1 MVVHLSRELP
11 SEDSAVAADHEY
23 DEEDDGDGGDYY
35 DEEGMG
41 LGGDCLDLVAVP
53 DERVAF
59 GGSILET
66 VADQFEYV
74 TSIHLPVIVDLIN
87 RDVREEYYPSSF
99 LTTIKLLQHSIT
111 HLRIRLHELADGVLI

>member
-1 MVVHLSRELP
+1 
-11 SEDSAVAADHEY
+11 
-23 DEEDDGDGGDYY
+23 
-35 DEEGMG
+35 MG

-74 TSIHLPVIVDLIN
+74 ACIHLSVIVDPIN
-87 RDVREEYYPSSF
+87 CDIWEEYDPPSL
-99 LTTIKLLQHSIT
+99 LTSIKLFQHTST
-111 HLRIRLHELADGVLI
+111 HLRISLHELVDGVLI